1 MKRLAVK
8 DIPMATW
15 QRMLLA
21 MRFCPLL
28 AWAT

>member
-1 MKRLAVK
+1 MKPQVAK